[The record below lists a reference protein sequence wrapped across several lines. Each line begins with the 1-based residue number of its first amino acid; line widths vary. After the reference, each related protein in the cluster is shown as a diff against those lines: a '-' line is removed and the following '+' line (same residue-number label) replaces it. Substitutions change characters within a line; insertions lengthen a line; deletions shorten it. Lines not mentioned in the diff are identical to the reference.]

1 MNRKL
6 LILITSPNS
15 YQPFKAFSSNC
26 ETLSKLIK
34 VVSLFLIS
42 FSIFQ
47 ITAAMRNFAQ
57 QQQQQKIDFLSTFY
71 FNPIYN
77 SSSSSSRFYS
87 RAEKSIHLKFQFKR
101 KSISIVAKPKCVC
114 IKLRHTL
121 ASYSK
126 NRYEIT
132 KATRFSK
139 EVKKLL

>member
-47 ITAAMRNFAQ
+47 ITAAMCNFAQ
-57 QQQQQKIDFLSTFY
+57 QQQQQKMISFPLF
-71 FNPIYN
+71 
-77 SSSSSSRFYS
+77 
-87 RAEKSIHLKFQFKR
+87 
-101 KSISIVAKPKCVC
+101 ISIQFTIRLLHQADFILERKKAFTLNFSLKGSRLASWQNRSVSALNCVTPWLATVKTVM
-114 IKLRHTL
+114 KLRGRL
-121 ASYSK
+121 
-126 NRYEIT
+126 
-132 KATRFSK
+132 F
-139 EVKKLL
+139 L